1 MKVNMSVLNWL
12 NKARMNQS
20 SGKVPIYVRVTVQGK
35 RAEISTGKSIL
46 PEQWI
51 VNAGRMKGS
60 SEETRT
66 INHFLDTVSVRLHK
80 IFEEINEE
88 GGIVTSDEIKQRYL
102 GHEKKTNSLIMLF
115 EQHNDLMKGQ
125 IGKGF
130 SQGTWMRYVIT
141 LKHLKAYLKAVH
153 KADDFTIEKLNY
165 SFISDLEYFL
175 KVKKNIGHNT
185 AMKYLKNVK
194 KIVLLARKYQ
204 WIDHDP
210 FINFKVTQVDVN
222 KDYLTMDEI
231 TAIREKEFSIDRLG
245 HVRDVFIFCCY
256 TGLSYSD
263 VLNLTIKDIHVGLD
277 GENWI
282 VINRKKTGVQSNIPL
297 LPEAMKLI
305 DRYKNSL
312 TSEVNGKLF
321 PVTSNQKMN
330 AYLKEIG
337 DVCAINKKMTFHM
350 ARHTFA
356 TTITLSN
363 GVSMETVGSM
373 LGHKNLKTT
382 QIYAKVVQ
390 DKVSREMK
398 QLKAILHG

>member
-1 MKVNMSVLNWL
+1 MHQN
-12 NKARMNQS
+12 

-35 RAEISTGKSIL
+35 RAELSTGKSIL

-60 SEETRT
+60 NVEART

-80 IFEEINEE
+80 IFEDINAE
-88 GGIVTSDEIKQRYL
+88 GGLVTSDEIKQRYL
-102 GHEKKTNSLIMLF
+102 GHQKQTNSLVMLF

-130 SQGTWMRYVIT
+130 SEGTWMRYVIT
-141 LKHLKAYLKAVH
+141 LKHLKEYLRSVH
-153 KADDFTIEKLNY
+153 NAEDVAIEKLKY
-165 SFISDLEYFL
+165 SFISELEYFL
-175 KVKKNIGHNT
+175 KVNKNIGHNT

-263 VLNLTIKDIHVGLD
+263 VLNLTIRDIHVGLD
-277 GENWI
+277 GETWL
-282 VINRKKTGVQSNIPL
+282 VINRKKTGVQSNVPL
-297 LPEAMKLI
+297 LPEAVKLV
-305 DRYKNSL
+305 DKYKTKL
-312 TSEVNGKLF
+312 MSELSGKLF

-337 DVCAINKKMTFHM
+337 DLCGITKKMTFHM

-390 DKVSREMK
+390 EKVSREMK
-398 QLKAILHG
+398 QLKALLNG

>member
-1 MKVNMSVLNWL
+1 MHQNTG
-12 NKARMNQS
+12 KA
-20 SGKVPIYVRVTVQGK
+20 PIYVRVTVQGK
-35 RAEISTGKSIL
+35 RAELSTGKSIL

-60 SEETRT
+60 SEEART

-80 IFEEINEE
+80 IFEDINEE
-88 GGIVTSDEIKQRYL
+88 GGLVTSDEIKQRYL
-102 GHEKKTNSLIMLF
+102 GHQKKTNSLIMLF

-125 IGKGF
+125 IGRGF
-130 SQGTWMRYVIT
+130 SEGTWMRYVIT
-141 LKHLKAYLKAVH
+141 MKHLKDYLKTAY
-153 KADDFTIEKLNY
+153 KAEDIAIEKLNY
-165 SFISDLEYFL
+165 GFISGLEYYL
-175 KVKKNIGHNT
+175 KVKKSIGHNT

-210 FINFKVTQVDVN
+210 FINFKVTQMEVN

-231 TAIREKEFSIDRLG
+231 TAIREKEFSIDRLA
-245 HVRDVFIFCCY
+245 HVRDVFIFCCF

-263 VLNLTIKDIHVGLD
+263 VLNLTTKDIHVGLD

-312 TSEVNGKLF
+312 LSEVNGKLF
-321 PVTSNQKMN
+321 PVASNQKMN

-337 DVCAINKKMTFHM
+337 DVCGINKKMTFHM

-398 QLKAILHG
+398 QLKAILNG

>member
-35 RAEISTGKSIL
+35 RAELSTGKSIL

-60 SEETRT
+60 SEEART
-66 INHFLDTVSVRLHK
+66 INHFLDTMSVRLHK

-88 GGIVTSDEIKQRYL
+88 GGLVTSDEIKQRYL
-102 GHEKKTNSLIMLF
+102 GHQKKTNSLIMLF

-141 LKHLKAYLKAVH
+141 LKHLKAYLKTVY
-153 KADDFTIEKLNY
+153 KAEDIAIEKLNY

-210 FINFKVTQVDVN
+210 FINFKVTHVDVN

-231 TAIREKEFSIDRLG
+231 TAISNKKFSIERLT

-263 VLNLTIKDIHVGLD
+263 VLNLTIRDIHVGLD

-282 VINRKKTGVQSNIPL
+282 IINRKKTGVQSNIPL

-305 DRYKNSL
+305 NRYKNTL
-312 TSEVNGKLF
+312 TSEVNGKIF

-337 DVCAINKKMTFHM
+337 DVCGINKKMTFHM

>member
-1 MKVNMSVLNWL
+1 MHQN
-12 NKARMNQS
+12 

-35 RAEISTGKSIL
+35 RAELSTGKSIL

-60 SEETRT
+60 NVEART

-80 IFEEINEE
+80 IFEDINAE
-88 GGIVTSDEIKQRYL
+88 GGLVTSDEIKQRYL
-102 GHEKKTNSLIMLF
+102 GHQKQTNSLVMLF

-130 SQGTWMRYVIT
+130 SEGTWMRYVIT
-141 LKHLKAYLKAVH
+141 LKHLKEYLRSVH
-153 KADDFTIEKLNY
+153 NAEDVAIEKLKY
-165 SFISDLEYFL
+165 SFISELEYFL
-175 KVKKNIGHNT
+175 KVNKNIGHNT

-263 VLNLTIKDIHVGLD
+263 VLNLTIRDIHVGLD
-277 GENWI
+277 GETWL
-282 VINRKKTGVQSNIPL
+282 VINRKKTGVQSNVPL
-297 LPEAMKLI
+297 LPEAVKLV
-305 DRYKNSL
+305 DKYKTKL
-312 TSEVNGKLF
+312 MSELSGKLF

-337 DVCAINKKMTFHM
+337 DLCGITKKMTFHM